1 MMTQSP
7 ADPGQRVWNALLEDP
22 RTEEAIIDVANERG
36 IITLTGSVDSEET
49 RQAAE
54 QIARDDQGVISVV
67 NALKVE

>member
-1 MMTQSP
+1 MTQAP
-7 ADPGQRVWNALLEDP
+7 ANPGQRVANALMEDP